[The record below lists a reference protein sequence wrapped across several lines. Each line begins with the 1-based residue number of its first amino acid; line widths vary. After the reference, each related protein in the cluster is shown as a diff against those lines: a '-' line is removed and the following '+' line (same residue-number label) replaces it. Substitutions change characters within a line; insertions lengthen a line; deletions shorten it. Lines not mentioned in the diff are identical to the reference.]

1 MKESEPTMSILE
13 RLLEEVP
20 KRKPLSLL
28 SPQRQLVKEYMADI
42 TEAKERGYSWNQ
54 IGKAVELEASAKG
67 KWNAEWNRWNID
79 SLYRQIMKEGER

>member
-1 MKESEPTMSILE
+1 MSILE

-42 TEAKERGYSWNQ
+42 AEAKERRYSWNQ
-54 IGKAVELEASAKG
+54 IGKAIEQEASEKG
-67 KWNAEWNRWNID
+67 KWSAGWNRWRVE
-79 SLYRQIMKEGER
+79 SLYRQIMKEGV

>member
-1 MKESEPTMSILE
+1 MSILE

-28 SPQRQLVKEYMADI
+28 SPQYQLVREYMSDI

-54 IGKAVELEASAKG
+54 IGRAIEQEASAKG
-67 KWNAEWNRWNID
+67 EWNAAWDRWRVEA
-79 SLYRQIMKEGER
+79 LYNQIRKEGGI